1 MLNLKRPERNLSR
14 VGLLSECEELP
25 TGLPQCT
32 KCGKMENDIAQLH
45 RHLLDCGGDT
55 EWLKTM
61 VHTTK
66 SPNSK
71 KSR

>member
-1 MLNLKRPERNLSR
+1 MSR
-14 VGLLSECEELP
+14 TGLLSECEELKIE
-25 TGLPQCT
+25 LPQCT
-32 KCGKMENDIAQLH
+32 KCGKEENDIAQLH

-61 VHTTK
+61 IQTTK